1 MEDGEREGVAVQER
15 GMGVAGEAGGG
26 ADFHWDFGAEAH
38 PRLSQA
44 SKGWNILST
53 FDFIALLWLYPDV
66 AFHPIALRN
75 IMFVS
80 KVL

>member
-26 ADFHWDFGAEAH
+26 AEFHWDFGPEAH

-44 SKGWNILST
+44 STRPRGETPRRGGIFYRPS
-53 FDFIALLWLYPDV
+53 I
-66 AFHPIALRN
+66 
-75 IMFVS
+75 S
-80 KVL
+80 